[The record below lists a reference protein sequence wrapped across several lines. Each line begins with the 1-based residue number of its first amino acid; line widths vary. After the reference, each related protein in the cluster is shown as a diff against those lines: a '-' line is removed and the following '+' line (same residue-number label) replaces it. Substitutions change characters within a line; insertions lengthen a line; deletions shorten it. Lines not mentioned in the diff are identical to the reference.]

1 MKIVYNEGEK
11 ERLESMYD
19 KLPIQI
25 FYDLDRTYS
34 INFKVKN
41 PAIAQYVLTS
51 LLHDRLED
59 CDFGIEIISI
69 NFDQIQDRDDI
80 KAQLHKMIDEI
91 V

>member
-25 FYDLDRTYS
+25 FHDLDRIYS

-41 PAIAQYVLTS
+41 PAIAQYVFTS
-51 LLHDRLED
+51 LLHDKLED
-59 CDFGIEIISI
+59 FDFGIDLISI

-80 KAQLHKMIDEI
+80 KSQLHKIINEI
-91 V
+91 I

>member
-11 ERLESMYD
+11 EKLESMYD

-25 FYDLDRTYS
+25 FNDLDRIYS

-51 LLHDRLED
+51 LLYDRLGD
-59 CDFGIEIISI
+59 FDFGIEVTSI

-80 KAQLHKMIDEI
+80 KARLHKMIDEI